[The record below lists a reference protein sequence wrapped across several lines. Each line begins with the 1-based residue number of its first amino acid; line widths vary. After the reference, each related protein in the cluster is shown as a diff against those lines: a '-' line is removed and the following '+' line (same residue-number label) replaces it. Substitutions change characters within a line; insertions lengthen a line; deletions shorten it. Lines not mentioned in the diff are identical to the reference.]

1 MRYRQL
7 HRQVGN
13 KDTPR
18 SNPDESFRTGGCC
31 SCCVEDEEDRCCCCR
46 CACCEPEGISAEY
59 IMGVIPVGVDS
70 EEEDHHCCC
79 NREREKESDEEPM
92 PSLPNRS
99 VEPVSAQEVV
109 AQPLENEHGVQMA
122 SQMNGISSP
131 VNAVVAQSSVNTTT
145 SLLPVSGIHVQTP
158 TNPSIQQLQNTPP
171 IVVVPESV
179 LPVNSD
185 GIPVLANVHL
195 VEAVAEDGSGKTV
208 YVAVPNVQ

>member
-79 NREREKESDEEPM
+79 NREREKESDEEPI
-92 PSLPNRS
+92 PSLPNHS

-109 AQPLENEHGVQMA
+109 AQPSENEHGVQMA

-158 TNPSIQQLQNTPP
+158 TNPSIQQSQNTPP